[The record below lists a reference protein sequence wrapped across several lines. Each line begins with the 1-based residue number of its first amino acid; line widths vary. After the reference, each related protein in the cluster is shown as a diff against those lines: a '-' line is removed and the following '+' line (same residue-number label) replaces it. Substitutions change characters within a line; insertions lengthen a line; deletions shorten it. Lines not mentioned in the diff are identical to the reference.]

1 MANYSD
7 FRDKNT
13 KFTGTVG
20 ERISKGTTGERDS
33 ATYGAGTIRFNTTTN
48 LMEYFSGSQWKAI
61 DAPPVITSVAV
72 DGGTAATSVNVDSTV
87 SGNVT
92 IAINGSLFDTTG
104 ATVQFQGTGE
114 NLDPL
119 TTTRNSANL
128 ITVTIAASD
137 FDNSN
142 EPYDVKVTNGS
153 GLAATLAGAISADAQ
168 QVFINAVDTT
178 VTLFDSQRGNGIAAS
193 ALCGATD
200 ADGDTLTYTISAG
213 ALPGGLSID
222 SSTGAITGT
231 ASAESSDTTYTFSVT
246 AATASAS
253 ISRQF
258 KITVKA
264 PLITTYTST
273 GSFNYTIPSGATSG
287 NVLLVAGG
295 AGAAWISGGGGGGGV
310 VEHPGYDFSPHTP
323 GTVSG
328 SLGSGGP
335 NAPGSNHTN

>member
-72 DGGTAATSVNVDSTV
+72 NGGTAGTSVNVDSTV

-128 ITVTIAASD
+128 LTVTIAASD

-142 EPYDVKVTNGS
+142 EN
-153 GLAATLAGAISADAQ
+153 I
-168 QVFINAVDTT
+168 
-178 VTLFDSQRGNGIAAS
+178 
-193 ALCGATD
+193 
-200 ADGDTLTYTISAG
+200 
-213 ALPGGLSID
+213 
-222 SSTGAITGT
+222 
-231 ASAESSDTTYTFSVT
+231 
-246 AATASAS
+246 
-253 ISRQF
+253 
-258 KITVKA
+258 
-264 PLITTYTST
+264 
-273 GSFNYTIPSGATSG
+273 ATS
-287 NVLLVAGG
+287 
-295 AGAAWISGGGGGGGV
+295 
-310 VEHPGYDFSPHTP
+310 P
-323 GTVSG
+323 
-328 SLGSGGP
+328 
-335 NAPGSNHTN
+335 